1 MLNNPQQTQQTQR
14 TRRNS
19 PMSEEQAKLEAERRL
34 QNPNLAQKFQQLMQN
49 NQGKSYWDIAFDLA
63 KHRGI
68 NLNQFIRPR

>member
-63 KHRGI
+63 KQRGI